1 MYSGFHN
8 NASWLRPEAAS
19 AVLFALLVV
28 LFAVLS
34 HPSHPA
40 FRWAWPSE
48 SMAASVSP
56 PHAGSLSD
64 TELPA
69 GDAPDGEAA
78 IDPRHRA
85 IADYLARRFQVAA
98 GPTAD
103 VVRDA
108 YDAASATGVDPLL
121 ILAVIAIESRF
132 HPYAESAAGAK
143 GLMQIIPKYHL
154 EKLAPLGGEPAV
166 LDPAVNIQVGA
177 RILEEYVR
185 RAGNVRDGLQMYN
198 GALGDDSYAYANKVL
213 REKQRLHQLVVATA
227 RPDARRAA
235 G

>member
-1 MYSGFHN
+1 MYSGFRN

-40 FRWAWPSE
+40 SRWVWPSE
-48 SMAASVSP
+48 SIAASSP
-56 PHAGSLSD
+56 PPVDSPSNA
-64 TELPA
+64 
-69 GDAPDGEAA
+69 DAPADVVQVGA
-78 IDPRHRA
+78 IAVDPRQRA
-85 IADYLARRFQVAA
+85 IADYLSRRFQVAA
-98 GPTAD
+98 GPTAV

-108 YDAASATGVDPLL
+108 YEAAADTGVDPLL

-154 EKLAPLGGEPAV
+154 DKLAPLGGEPAV

-198 GALGDDSYAYANKVL
+198 GALGDETYAYANKVL
-213 REKQRLHQLVVATA
+213 REKQRLHQLVAA
-227 RPDARRAA
+227 NERPDARRAA